1 MFCTSCGAQV
11 APGSAFCSQCGKP
24 LAAAQQSGVSLDKAD
39 PAPMERPGQ
48 MGDFDVPPG
57 VAGWSWGAFL
67 FNWIWAIGNRTWI
80 GLLALVPYIGF
91 FVAIWL
97 GFKGREMAWRARSWD
112 GVEHFNRVQK
122 RWSYWA
128 VGVLLAVVVLG
139 IATRIMAP
147 DSMSDEQDGRAASGM
162 AQEDDVFVDAGGDT
176 AGAGTRI
183 ERGRI
188 DSHGGSL
195 PTRLMT
201 SAGTLERRQD
211 RDGQRYM
218 TLSGTPLFDGEDAQW
233 QFPVRSFSLSND
245 REAVLMASSGGRGNS
260 CETLFFFLLI
270 DGGKVQSTPLF
281 GTCAP
286 QGSYRQ
292 RGDVIALELPK
303 MGGASQ
309 IVLRDGEVIEDGRTI
324 TLDNLNDPAK

>member
-1 MFCTSCGAQV
+1 MFCTSCGAQ
-11 APGSAFCSQCGKP
+11 AASGSAFCSQCGKP
-24 LAAAQQSGVSLDKAD
+24 FAAAQQPGVSLDKAG

-67 FNWIWAIGNRTWI
+67 LNWIWAIGNRTWI
-80 GLLALVPYIGF
+80 GLLAIIPYIGLI
-91 FVAIWL
+91 VAIWL
-97 GFKGREMAWRARSWD
+97 GFKGREMAWRARTWD
-112 GVEHFNRVQK
+112 SVDHFNRVQK

-128 VGVLLAVVVLG
+128 IGLVLGSLVLG
-139 IATRIMAP
+139 IVAAIVAP
-147 DSMSDEQDGRAASGM
+147 GAMSDDEDYRAANGM
-162 AQEDDVFVDAGGDT
+162 VQEDDVF
-176 AGAGTRI
+176 AGAAASGARI
-183 ERGRI
+183 ERGTI
-188 DSHGGSL
+188 DSSAGSL
-195 PTRLMT
+195 PTRLPT

-233 QFPVRSFSLSND
+233 QFPVRSFSLSKG

-270 DGGKVQSTPLF
+270 DGDKVRNTPLF
-281 GTCAP
+281 GSCAP
-286 QGSYRQ
+286 EGSYRQ
-292 RGDVIALELPK
+292 RGDVIALDLPK
-303 MGGASQ
+303 MGGNSQ